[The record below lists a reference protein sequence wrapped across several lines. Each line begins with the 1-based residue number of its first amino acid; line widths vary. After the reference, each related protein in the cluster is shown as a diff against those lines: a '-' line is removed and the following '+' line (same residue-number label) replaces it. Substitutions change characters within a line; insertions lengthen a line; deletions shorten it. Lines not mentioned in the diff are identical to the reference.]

1 MAVIRWTGFAG
12 ENRALHP
19 KLLGD
24 GQCTVSLNQ
33 KPGRGD
39 LRPWREALTVATVP
53 AGRKTI
59 YRMGRDVNS
68 DSQYWLSWPSRV
80 HAMRGFEADN
90 TTERTYF
97 TGDGV
102 PKVTDNTIAL
112 ASTPYPTA
120 SRLLGVPAPTSAL
133 TVAGASGTYT
143 GENAEYF
150 YAYTYVTDWGWES
163 APSPPSAV
171 LTRKTDQPATI
182 SNIQAPPSG
191 NYGINR
197 VRVYRTQAGTGSTA
211 GWFFLREINLGVS
224 STTDDNRELN
234 DQLETT
240 TWAMPPS
247 DLKFL
252 TPLWNGMAAGIS
264 GGSVRFCEPDSLYA
278 WPLTYEVL
286 TPDSTP
292 VALGVVG
299 PQLVVL
305 TTGRPVLV
313 SGSSPESMDS
323 VPLEMPQAIVSADS
337 AVSMG
342 QGVAWASEDGLCW
355 YGAGG
360 ARVLTAGDPARGI
373 PPVIT
378 REDWQ
383 AMNPATITGKMYEG
397 LYFGSYLV
405 GGVRKGFLIDPM
417 NPTGIYPLE
426 AGYESS
432 HFDEL
437 KDQLYVLDGENIKR
451 WDAASTFLTV
461 TAKSKVWSMPYPL
474 NMAVIQ
480 IVADS
485 FPVQMKV
492 FADSVQRANVSVTG
506 PDPQWMPS
514 GYTARDWQVEAV
526 TAGALQGVAIAT
538 TIEEIKQT

>member
-1 MAVIRWTGFAG
+1 MAVIRWSGFTG

-24 GQCTVSLNQ
+24 GQCTTSLNQ

-80 HAMRGFEADN
+80 HAMRGFEAEN

-112 ASTPYPTA
+112 ASAPYPTA
-120 SRLLGVPAPTSAL
+120 SRLLGVPAPASAL
-133 TVAGASGTYT
+133 IVSGVSGTYT
-143 GENAEYF
+143 GASAEYY
-150 YAYTYVTDWGWES
+150 YAYTYVNDWGWES
-163 APSPPSAV
+163 ATSPPSAV
-171 LTRKTDQPATI
+171 LTRKTDQSATI
-182 SNIQAPPSG
+182 SNVQAPPSG

-197 VRVYRTQAGTGSTA
+197 VRIYRTQAGSNSTA
-211 GWFFLREINLGVS
+211 GWFFLREIALGVS
-224 STTDDNRELN
+224 STTDDNRQVN
-234 DQLETT
+234 DQLATSS
-240 TWAMPPS
+240 WAMPPS
-247 DLKFL
+247 DLKYL

-264 GGSVRFCEPDSLYA
+264 GSSVRLCVAYSLYA
-278 WPLTYEVL
+278 WPLEYEVL
-286 TPDSTP
+286 PPDSTP

-299 PQLVVL
+299 QQLLVL
-305 TTGRPVLV
+305 TTGRPLLV
-313 SGSSPESMDS
+313 SGSSPEAMDQA
-323 VPLEMPQAIVSADS
+323 PLEMSQGCVSADS

-360 ARVLTAGDPARGI
+360 PRVLTAGDPARGI
-373 PPVIT
+373 PPLLK

-383 AMNPATITGKMYEG
+383 AMNPATVTGKMYEG
-397 LYFGSYLV
+397 LYFGGYLV
-405 GGVRKGFLIDPM
+405 GGVRKGFFLDPM
-417 NPTGIYPLE
+417 NPTGIYFLE
-426 AGYESS
+426 TGFEAC

-437 KDQLYVLDGENIKR
+437 KDQLYVLDGSNIKR
-451 WDAASTFLTV
+451 WDAASTFLNV
-461 TAKSKVWSMPYPL
+461 TAISKVWPMPYPL
-474 NMAVIQ
+474 NMAITQV
-480 IVADS
+480 VADNY
-485 FPVQMKV
+485 PVQVQV
-492 FADSVQRANVSVTG
+492 FGDGVLRADIAITSA
-506 PDPQWMPS
+506 DPQWLPG
-514 GYTARDWQVEAV
+514 GYTARDWQIKA
-526 TAGALQGVAIAT
+526 TGALQGVAVAT
-538 TIEEIKQT
+538 TLEEIKQT